1 MIVDVYHNQISE
13 CRVNG
18 DPALPILVIQDNPIA
33 QLDVKDLISCK
44 GIDAGKNRLKELDV
58 RTGRGDE
65 RWLNMFLMRTDYHT
79 KSLRRMS

>member
-1 MIVDVYHNQISE
+1 MIVDVYHNWISE
-13 CRVNG
+13 ARVNG
-18 DPALPILVIQDNPIA
+18 DPALRILGIQDNQITQP
-33 QLDVKDLISCK
+33 DVKDLISCQ

-58 RTGRGDE
+58 RSGQGDE